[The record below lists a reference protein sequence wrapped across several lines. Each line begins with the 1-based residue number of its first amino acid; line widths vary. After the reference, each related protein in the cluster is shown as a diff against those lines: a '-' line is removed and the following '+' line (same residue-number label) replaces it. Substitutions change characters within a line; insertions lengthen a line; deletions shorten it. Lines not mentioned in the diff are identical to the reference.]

1 MKKRWLCTL
10 LALLLTVSA
19 FAGCSGGADAS
30 SSSNAGG
37 QETSRDADDPYA
49 EHLSFEIFSIDGA
62 EEMLDYPLV
71 AEACEKF
78 NIDFTVQLVAWD
90 NWDDVTRTLAATDSF
105 PEVIAWYNLNY
116 AEYVEWAQ
124 EGIFKAL
131 PSDLSAYPNLEA
143 LTEKYTIFEKL
154 LVDGN
159 LYAFP
164 KIKNNNPY
172 NEYDSYMFAYRR
184 DWANAM
190 GLDYAPVQ
198 DLTWD
203 EFKDYLRKVKAEDPG
218 QLGEKLIPFDF
229 ENGGNSWCGF
239 ARKWNPY
246 ISGYEMVDGQYVW
259 GAPDPTT
266 MEASGEIKSL

>member
-143 LTEKYTIFEKL
+143 LTEKYTIFESCSWTATCMRSRKSRTTTRTTSTTPTCSPTAAT
-154 LVDGN
+154 GPMRW
-159 LYAFP
+159 A
-164 KIKNNNPY
+164 
-172 NEYDSYMFAYRR
+172 STTRR
-184 DWANAM
+184 CR
-190 GLDYAPVQ
+190 
-198 DLTWD
+198 T
-203 EFKDYLRKVKAEDPG
+203 
-218 QLGEKLIPFDF
+218 
-229 ENGGNSWCGF
+229 
-239 ARKWNPY
+239 
-246 ISGYEMVDGQYVW
+246 
-259 GAPDPTT
+259 
-266 MEASGEIKSL
+266 

>member
-1 MKKRWLCTL
+1 M
-10 LALLLTVSA
+10 
-19 FAGCSGGADAS
+19 G
-30 SSSNAGG
+30 AGG
-37 QETSRDADDPYA
+37 
-49 EHLSFEIFSIDGA
+49 H
-62 EEMLDYPLV
+62 
-71 AEACEKF
+71 
-78 NIDFTVQLVAWD
+78 
-90 NWDDVTRTLAATDSF
+90 
-105 PEVIAWYNLNY
+105 
-116 AEYVEWAQ
+116 
-124 EGIFKAL
+124 FKAL

-203 EFKDYLRKVKAEDPG
+203 EFKDYLRKVKDGGPRPARRKADP
-218 QLGEKLIPFDF
+218 LRF
-229 ENGGNSWCGF
+229 
-239 ARKWNPY
+239 
-246 ISGYEMVDGQYVW
+246 
-259 GAPDPTT
+259 
-266 MEASGEIKSL
+266 

>member
-1 MKKRWLCTL
+1 MSSGRRR
-10 LALLLTVSA
+10 A
-19 FAGCSGGADAS
+19 F
-30 SSSNAGG
+30 
-37 QETSRDADDPYA
+37 
-49 EHLSFEIFSIDGA
+49 
-62 EEMLDYPLV
+62 
-71 AEACEKF
+71 
-78 NIDFTVQLVAWD
+78 
-90 NWDDVTRTLAATDSF
+90 
-105 PEVIAWYNLNY
+105 
-116 AEYVEWAQ
+116 
-124 EGIFKAL
+124 FKAL

-229 ENGGNSWCGF
+229 ENGGNSWW
-239 ARKWNPY
+239 ASR
-246 ISGYEMVDGQYVW
+246 
-259 GAPDPTT
+259 
-266 MEASGEIKSL
+266 ASGTRTSPAMRWWTGSTFGVRPIPHRWMRFWRLRACTTRACLRPTATRMRTTPARSALWPAAAP